1 WTNQAEGIGQYK
13 GVTYYTE
20 GSALQNLVNQDAFNL
35 INQFRAQ
42 NGLAAYKQDQAA
54 QYMATWKANNMAK
67 YHYYA
72 HVAGGTNNPFAG
84 LDTSQVF
91 APQTQ
96 KETGGAGTTSWCENL
111 TASGGLGSNSLY
123 KATGIKGMTSEEA
136 EQMAVAS
143 VNAWIDSPPH
153 RANLLSG
160 NTYMGVHLDI
170 YSGIMDGSVIFG
182 GNAVMDA
189 FTPPIVGG
197 TFNPNT
203 FQTSG
208 GHVANITLTAPNSS
222 EAQALANQGI

>member
-1 WTNQAEGIGQYK
+1 
-13 GVTYYTE
+13 
-20 GSALQNLVNQDAFNL
+20 
-35 INQFRAQ
+35 
-42 NGLAAYKQDQAA
+42 
-54 QYMATWKANNMAK
+54 YMATWKANNMAK

-111 TASGGLGSNSLY
+111 TASGANGSTALY
-123 KATGIKGMTSEEA
+123 NATGIKAISASQVEQLA
-136 EQMAVAS
+136 EGA

-160 NTYMGVHLDI
+160 NTYMGVYITTD
-170 YSGIMDGSVIFG
+170 MSVYEDQVNVG

-189 FTPPIVGG
+189 MSPPIVGG
-197 TFNPNT
+197 TFNPT
-203 FQTSG
+203 TWQTSG
-208 GHVANITLTAPNSS
+208 GHIANITLTAPNAS